1 MKRMRLL
8 ALALVIG
15 TSSLFAT
22 SITDDDIPAA
32 AVRTQMLDLFPEFE
46 FDLNGE
52 TVVNVFFK
60 FNSEGEIIVLRVDSR
75 NSDIRNYVRK
85 YMNNKKVGIPA
96 SEDRIFKLP
105 LKLKSRY

>member
-8 ALALVIG
+8 AIALVIG

-22 SITDDDIPAA
+22 NISLDIPAA
-32 AVRTQMLDLFPEFE
+32 EVRTQMLDLFPEFE

-96 SEDRIFKLP
+96 SEDRVFKLP